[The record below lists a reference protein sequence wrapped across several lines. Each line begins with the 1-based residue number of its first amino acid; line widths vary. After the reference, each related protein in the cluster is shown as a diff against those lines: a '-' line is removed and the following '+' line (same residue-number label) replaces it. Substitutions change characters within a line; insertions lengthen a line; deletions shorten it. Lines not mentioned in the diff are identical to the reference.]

1 MNAWGTVI
9 NGAGSSA
16 TWFPDYL
23 PQLYPGTLNLWMDEV
38 PPPLEWHTEIETH
51 FGPPV
56 RLANVRVNG
65 FQVYVVEAPL
75 AERGTQSLEV
85 ASFIRLRDFLK
96 LGNGDRVNV
105 VY

>member
-1 MNAWGTVI
+1 MGAWGKVI

-16 TWFPDYL
+16 TWMPDYL

-38 PPPLEWHTEIETH
+38 PPNLEWHTEVETH

-56 RLANVRVNG
+56 RLANIRVNG
-65 FQVYVVEAPL
+65 FQVYAVQAPL
-75 AERGTQSLEV
+75 AKRGTQSLEV

-96 LGNGDRVNV
+96 LENGDRVNV